1 MEEGRWAARV
11 LSEIGSARASIAAN
25 YLALWRKAGQ
35 LSDAEQSVPGAADAE
50 ERGESAGSAP
60 STADSCDTEER

>member
-35 LSDAEQSVPGAADAE
+35 LSDAEQSAPGAAGAE
-50 ERGESAGSAP
+50 EHGEGAAP
-60 STADSCDTEER
+60 ASSTLDSCDTDER